1 MWPGRE
7 VAYKGAMSSVALKSS
22 VLCILVAAMCSAC
35 QTPTGATAVPDEA
48 AAQNSDG
55 VSPAPAPA
63 YPYPQTRRDDV
74 VETLHGVQVADP
86 YRWLEDLDS
95 DDTKAWVTAQN
106 KVTFDYLGTVPER
119 EQIRARL
126 TELWNYERYG
136 LPFKEGKNYFWSHN
150 NGLQNQSVLYTA
162 PTLKGDPRVLL
173 DPNTLSEDG
182 TVALSGLAVSPN
194 GKLLAYGIQRAGS
207 DWQEYRVRDVKTGE
221 DREDLIEW
229 IKFSSVSWT
238 KDNKGFYYARYDA
251 PKEGDALEQANYF
264 HKLYYHKLGTPQ
276 AEDQLVYERK
286 DKKRWG
292 FDNQVTEDGRFL
304 IIRVWEGTSE
314 KNGLFYQSLKG
325 GKGEV
330 VELLNTFDAEYD
342 FITNKGPVMY
352 FRTDLDAPRGKV
364 IAIDTRKPERDN
376 WQVVIPESEETLR
389 GVSAVGGK
397 LVGKYLKDAH
407 SQIRVYSQKGA
418 LEKQVELP
426 GIGTAYGFG
435 GKQKSKET
443 FYLHTGYATP
453 GTIYRYDI
461 KSGKS
466 EVFRAPK
473 VKFNPD
479 DYVTTQVFYPS
490 KDGTKVP
497 MFISHKK
504 GVELNGQ
511 NPTYLYGYGGFNI
524 AITPGF
530 SVPNLQWMEMGG
542 VLAVANLRGGGEYG
556 AKWHE
561 AGTKLHKQNV
571 FDDFIAAAEYLIAQ
585 KYTSSDKLAI
595 GGRSNGGL
603 LVGATITQRPD
614 LFAAA
619 LPGVGVM
626 DMLRFHKFTIGH
638 AWVSDY
644 GSPENPEEFK
654 ALHAY
659 SPVHNVKEG
668 TEYPATMVYTADH
681 DDRVVPGHSYKFVS
695 ALQHAHRGDNPV
707 MIRIDVRA
715 GHGAGKPTAKKIE
728 EWADLWGFLVKNL
741 GMTVG

>member
-7 VAYKGAMSSVALKSS
+7 LAYNGVMPTVALKSS

-35 QTPTGATAVPDEA
+35 QTSGSTAVPDEA
-48 AAQNSDG
+48 
-55 VSPAPAPA
+55 PATQASQTPPASA
-63 YPYPQTRRDDV
+63 FPYPKTHRGDV
-74 VETLHGVQVADP
+74 VETLHGVAVADP

-95 DDTKAWVTAQN
+95 EDTQAWVAAQN
-106 KVTFDYLGTVPER
+106 KVTFDYLGTISER
-119 EQIRARL
+119 DQIRSRL

-136 LPFKEGKNYFWSHN
+136 LPFHEGKNYFWSRN
-150 NGLQNQSVLYTA
+150 DGLQNQSVLYTA
-162 PTLKGDPRVLL
+162 SSLNGDPRTLL

-182 TVALSGLAVSPN
+182 TVALSGLSVSPN

-207 DWQEYRVRDVKTGE
+207 DWQEYRVRDVKSGT
-221 DREDLIEW
+221 DHEDLVEW
-229 IKFSSVSWT
+229 IKFSGVSWT
-238 KDNKGFYYARYDA
+238 KDNKGFYYARFDE
-251 PKEGDALEQANYF
+251 PKQGDALEQANYF
-264 HKLYYHKLGTPQ
+264 HKLYYHKLGTSQ
-276 AEDQLVYERK
+276 AEDKLVYERK

-292 FDNQVTEDGRFL
+292 FDNHVTEDGQYL

-314 KNGLFYQSLKG
+314 KNGLFYQPLK

-342 FITNKGPVMY
+342 FVANKGPVMY
-352 FRTDLDAPRGKV
+352 FRTDVDAPRGKV
-364 IAIDTRKPERDN
+364 IAIDTRKPEREN
-376 WQVVIPESEETLR
+376 WQTVIPEGPETLR
-389 GVSAVGGK
+389 SVSAVGGK
-397 LVGKYLKDAH
+397 LVAKYLKDAH
-407 SQIRVYSQKGA
+407 SQIRVYSQAGK
-418 LEKQVELP
+418 LEQEVELP

-435 GKQKSKET
+435 GKQKDKET

-461 KSGKS
+461 KTGKS

-497 MFISHKK
+497 MFVSHKK
-504 GVELNGQ
+504 GVELDGN

-530 SVPNLQWMEMGG
+530 SVPNLAWMEMGG

-556 AKWHE
+556 ATWHE

-571 FDDFIAAAEYLIAQ
+571 FDDFIAAAEYLIAE
-585 KYTSSDKLAI
+585 KYTSSEKLAI

-603 LVGATITQRPD
+603 LVGAVMTQRPE

-659 SPVHNVKEG
+659 SPLHNLKDG
-668 TEYPATMVYTADH
+668 TQYPATMVYTADH
-681 DDRVVPGHSYKFVS
+681 DDRVVPGHSYKFTS
-695 ALQHAHRGDNPV
+695 QLQHTHRGENPV

-715 GHGAGKPTAKKIE
+715 GHGAGKPTTKKIE
-728 EWADLWGFLVKNL
+728 EWTDLWGFLVKNL
-741 GMTVG
+741 GMQVG

>member
-1 MWPGRE
+1 MR
-7 VAYKGAMSSVALKSS
+7 SVLLKSS
-22 VLCILVAAMCSAC
+22 LSCFLIAAMVSAC
-35 QTPTGATAVPDEA
+35 QSTSGPTVAPDEA
-48 AAQNSDG
+48 AATSRD
-55 VSPAPAPA
+55 VPVTPAF
-63 YPYPQTRRDDV
+63 PYPATRRSDV

-95 DDTKAWVTAQN
+95 DETQAWVAAQN
-106 KVTFDYLGTVPER
+106 KLTFDYLGTIGER
-119 EQIRARL
+119 EQIRSRL

-136 LPFKEGKNYFWSHN
+136 LPFREGKSYFWSHN
-150 NGLQNQSVLYTA
+150 NGLQNQAVLHTA
-162 PTLKGDPRVLL
+162 TSLKGESRVLL
-173 DPNTLSEDG
+173 DPNTLSDDG
-182 TVALSGLAVSPN
+182 TVALSGLSVSPN

-207 DWQEYRVRDVKTGE
+207 DWQEYRVRDVKTGK

-229 IKFSSVSWT
+229 IKFSEVSWT

-292 FDNQVTEDGRFL
+292 FDNYVTDDGRFL
-304 IIRVWEGTSE
+304 MIRVWEGTSQ
-314 KNGLFYQSLKG
+314 KNGQFFQPLKG
-325 GKGEV
+325 KGKGEV
-330 VELLNTFDAEYD
+330 VELLSSFDAEYN

-352 FRTDLDAPRGKV
+352 FSTDFEAPRGKV
-364 IAIDTRKPERDN
+364 IAIDTRKPEREN
-376 WQVVIPESEETLR
+376 WQTIIPEAPETLR
-389 GVSAVGGK
+389 SVSFVGGK
-397 LVGKYLKDAH
+397 FVGKYLKDAH
-407 SQIRVYSQKGA
+407 SQIRVYARDGKPDK
-418 LEKQVELP
+418 EVELP

-435 GKQKSKET
+435 GKDRDKET

-461 KSGKS
+461 ASGKS
-466 EVFRAPK
+466 EIFRAPK

-479 DYVTTQVFYPS
+479 DYVTTQVKYTS
-490 KDGTKVP
+490 KDGTEVP

-504 GVELNGQ
+504 GLEKTGQ

-530 SVPNLQWMEMGG
+530 SPPNLAWMEMGG
-542 VLAVANLRGGGEYG
+542 ILAVANLRGGGEYG
-556 AKWHE
+556 AQWHE

-571 FDDFIAAAEYLIAQ
+571 FDDFIGAAEYLIGE

-603 LVGATITQRPD
+603 LVGAAITQRPD

-659 SPVHNVKEG
+659 SPLHNTKPG
-668 TEYPATMVYTADH
+668 TEYPATLVYTADH
-681 DDRVVPGHSYKFVS
+681 DDRVVPGHSYKFTS
-695 ALQHAHRGDNPV
+695 AIQHDHRGDNPV

-715 GHGAGKPTAKKIE
+715 GHGAGKPTTKKIE

-741 GMTVG
+741 DMKIG